1 MELKRTPLYEVHK
14 EYNGKIIDFAGSL
27 LPIQYEGIIKE
38 HEAVRTKAGVFDV
51 SHMGEIL
58 FTGKDSR
65 SFINYLITNDV
76 DKMKNDQAMY
86 SPMCYQNGGTVDDIL
101 VYRFNEEKYI
111 LVVNG
116 ANVEKDFNWIL
127 SNMNGFDVNV
137 KNISEK
143 IAQIAIQGP
152 KSAEILNKVTDFD
165 VNAIKYY
172 HFKDKVKIANI
183 ECLLSRTGYTG
194 EDGFEIYID
203 PIGVVLLWN
212 KLFEVGKDLGIRPAG
227 LGCRDTLRF
236 EAGMPLYGNEL
247 SKDINPIEAGLGMF
261 VKLNKKDFIGKEALL
276 NYNEQQDGQRKIV
289 GFELLDKGIA
299 RHGYMVEDEDGK
311 LIGEV
316 TTGYKSP
323 TLDKNIGMALIGKS
337 YSSLNNNIYIRI
349 RKKVVKAKIVKK
361 RFLGSSK

>member
-14 EYNGKIIDFAGSL
+14 EYYGKIIDFVGFE

-58 FTGKDSR
+58 FTGKDAKR
-65 SFINYLITNDV
+65 FINYLITNDV
-76 DKMKNDQAMY
+76 NKMKNNQAMY

-127 SNMNGFDVNV
+127 SNMDGFDVEV

-152 KSAEILNKVTDFD
+152 KSVEILNKITDVD
-165 VNAIKYY
+165 VNTIKYY

-203 PIGVVLLWN
+203 PQKAVSLWN
-212 KLFEVGKDLGIRPAG
+212 KLFEVGKDFGIKPTG

-247 SKDINPIEAGLGMF
+247 RDDINPIEAGLGMF
-261 VKLNKKDFIGKEALL
+261 VKVNKEDFIGKEALL
-276 NYNEQQDGQRKIV
+276 SYKEQPESQRKIV

-299 RHGYMVEDEDGK
+299 RHGYMVEDEYGK
-311 LIGEV
+311 VIGEV

-323 TLDKNIGMALIGKS
+323 TLDKNIGMALIKRS
-337 YSSLNNNIYIRI
+337 YSSLDSNIYIRI

-361 RFLGSSK
+361 KFLAN